1 MAATELPSIM
11 PSNSQPENR
20 YWELSSRIADTNT
33 RVTTHEAVCEERAK
47 NIDARLSVIEKGI
60 EKINHWGLLIGFTL
74 VCGMAGLLA
83 TLIFKLK

>member
-1 MAATELPSIM
+1 
-11 PSNSQPENR
+11 
-20 YWELSSRIADTNT
+20 
-33 RVTTHEAVCEERAK
+33 VTTHEAVCEERAK